1 MNTRFV
7 IPLLCVG
14 ALALACSTRTH
25 SERAVTPSALATLAG
40 QTTSAVHPRGRTP
53 ASPRLASSFGVHVDS
68 SRVHFALDVAN
79 VGDKHVELA
88 FPTGQ
93 AYDFVVDDSLGR
105 EVWRWAKGRMFTQAM
120 RTKLLGT
127 GDDMRIDETWD
138 HPRLHGRYVAVAMLH
153 SSNYPVEERVEFVVQ

>member
-1 MNTRFV
+1 MNTRII

-25 SERAVTPSALATLAG
+25 SEQSVSPTALASFGQTASASHHHGKRTPS
-40 QTTSAVHPRGRTP
+40 V
-53 ASPRLASSFGVHVDS
+53 RLASSFGVHVDS
-68 SRVHFALDVAN
+68 TRIHFDLDVAN

-88 FPTGQ
+88 FPSGQ
-93 AYDFVVDDSLGR
+93 AYDFMVVDSLGR
-105 EVWRWAKGRMFTQAM
+105 EVWHWARGRMFTQAM

-138 HPRLHGRYVAVAMLH
+138 HPKLHGRYVAVAMLN
-153 SSNYPVEERVEFVVQ
+153 SSNYPVEERVEFTVR